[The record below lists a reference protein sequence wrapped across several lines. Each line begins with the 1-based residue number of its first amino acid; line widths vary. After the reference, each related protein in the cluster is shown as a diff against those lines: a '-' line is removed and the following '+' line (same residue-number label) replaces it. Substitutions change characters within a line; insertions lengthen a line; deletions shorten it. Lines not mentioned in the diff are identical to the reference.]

1 MPAPM
6 CPSPM
11 NPTFMTAP
19 RVSAREPRDRRR
31 LHHPGHRRAE
41 MLEDGG
47 RRELPTARHG
57 ADGSAVTIGARTA
70 AARKSARAAS
80 SEALRRPGIE
90 VAPGPRAKGYGDG
103 T

>member
-1 MPAPM
+1 
-6 CPSPM
+6 
-11 NPTFMTAP
+11 
-19 RVSAREPRDRRR
+19 
-31 LHHPGHRRAE
+31 
-41 MLEDGG
+41 G

-103 T
+103 TREGDSHVAHSRDALPLGAQHRVPGRDRSTGHAGDSRLAAREP